1 VTPRSGL
8 ACEDC
13 GEVAWL
19 SQGILSVRW
28 LRDREH
34 VAREVA
40 EHSASGLD
48 TWMAEGLAF
57 LGEHRG
63 HGVTVIAEKS

>member
-1 VTPRSGL
+1 MSARAAFL
-8 ACEDC
+8 CEEC

-19 SQGILSVRW
+19 SQGAVHLRW

-40 EHSASGLD
+40 EHASSGLD
-48 TWMAEGLAF
+48 TWMVEGLAF
-57 LGEHRG
+57 LHEHSG
-63 HGVTVIAEKS
+63 HGISVITE

>member
-1 VTPRSGL
+1 MTPRNGL

-19 SQGILSVRW
+19 SQGIISVRW

-48 TWMAEGLAF
+48 TWMVEGLTF
-57 LGEHRG
+57 LANHRG
-63 HGVTVIAEKS
+63 HGVTVIAEQS